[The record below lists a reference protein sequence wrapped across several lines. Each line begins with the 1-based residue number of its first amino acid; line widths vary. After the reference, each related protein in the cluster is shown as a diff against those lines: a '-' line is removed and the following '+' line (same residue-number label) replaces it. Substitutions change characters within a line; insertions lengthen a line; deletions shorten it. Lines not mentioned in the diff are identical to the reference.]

1 MKIEEELG
9 TTIVVEEGMEVIIT
23 LEEVIVDSKVM
34 VDEGRVLVTVE
45 TAVVRLTEAPSPRLV
60 LVQWKLL

>member
-9 TTIVVEEGMEVIIT
+9 TTIVVDEGIDVIIT
-23 LEEVIVDSKVM
+23 LEDVIVDSKVV

-45 TAVVRLTEAPSPRLV
+45 ISVVRLTEAPSLWLV
-60 LVQWKLL
+60 LVRWDLM